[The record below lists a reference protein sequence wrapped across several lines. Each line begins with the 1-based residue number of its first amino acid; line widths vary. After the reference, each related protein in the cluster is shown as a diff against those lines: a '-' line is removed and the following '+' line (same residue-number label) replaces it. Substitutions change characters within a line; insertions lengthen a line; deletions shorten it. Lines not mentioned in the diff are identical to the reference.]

1 METIDSIKEEMME
14 TIDSKE
20 MRCCEY
26 VIIPKVNTRQEPY
39 IVRWKCPKCGKSMKQ
54 IINESNLVIYDI
66 AQSINIERA
75 IPDS

>member
-1 METIDSIKEEMME
+1 MEIIDPKQ
-14 TIDSKE
+14 
-20 MRCCEY
+20 MRCCNY

-39 IVRWKCPKCGKSMKQ
+39 IVRWECPNCGKSMKQ
-54 IINESNLVIYDI
+54 IIKGSKLVIYEI